1 METPKRFFEL
11 LRADYRRFHRVFAE
25 RLGTAGF
32 EVRRIRK
39 RANKGIWEVH
49 MRRGS
54 VPPGTEQQMMR
65 RVICGVLASFGVKC
79 PLRDVDFY
87 VRGDRM
93 SAAFIF
99 DKGTV
104 GSLSYFRGEE
114 QWCAVPWP

>member
-39 RANKGIWEVH
+39 RSTGGIWEVA

-54 VPPGTEQQMMR
+54 VRPGTEQQMMR

-93 SAAFIF
+93 SAAFAF
-99 DKGTV
+99 DRGTT
-104 GSLSYFRGEE
+104 GSLSYFKNEE
-114 QWCAVPWP
+114 KWSSEPWP